1 MRVRS
6 LESRILG
13 ARPSESMSP
22 GLALLNG
29 EMLTHE
35 TLSAKIPAN
44 AGYVDVVVS
53 KSLTRVISAMSTSGD
68 GVYIRQVSAINAK
81 NIRIYT
87 DSNIRDRNTFFLVL
101 YL

>member
-1 MRVRS
+1 M
-6 LESRILG
+6 EKFITY
-13 ARPSESMSP
+13 
-22 GLALLNG
+22 LNG